1 MTIPHQPEA
10 KCDGDPSRLPSDA
23 GPPSRPDTGDVSVSG
38 LAGMIPSGLD
48 GDPSRLPSDAGRAH
62 PRPWLRVH
70 EDAGP
75 PSRPDTGNVSV
86 SGLAGIKRAMVLAA
100 GLGLRMRPLT
110 LTRPKPLL
118 TVAGR
123 TLLDHG
129 LDRLAAAGIETA
141 VVNSHYLGEMI
152 ETHLANRS
160 QPTIQLSPES
170 TILET
175 GGGVKAALPYFAGE
189 PFLVVNADIL
199 WLDGPVPAARR
210 LAAAW
215 NPALMDALLLLVPVE
230 RAHGYHGPGDYH
242 LDAEGRPQHR
252 GNAKRAP
259 LVFAGLHIVRPEA
272 FAETPDGAFS
282 ARLIWD
288 RAEATGR
295 LYGLIHD
302 GEWFHV
308 GTPADLAATE
318 QWFEAGKPLD

>member
-1 MTIPHQPEA
+1 MTIPHRPEA
-10 KCDGDPSRLPSDA
+10 QCDVASSRLPDS
-23 GPPSRPDTGDVSVSG
+23 GDVSLS
-38 LAGMIPSGLD
+38 
-48 GDPSRLPSDAGRAH
+48 
-62 PRPWLRVH
+62 W
-70 EDAGP
+70 
-75 PSRPDTGNVSV
+75 
-86 SGLAGIKRAMVLAA
+86 LAGIKRAMVLAA

-118 TVAGR
+118 MVAGR

-129 LDRLAAAGIETA
+129 LDRLVAAGIETA

-152 ETHLANRS
+152 EAHLANRR
-160 QPTIQLSPES
+160 QPTIQFSPES

-175 GGGVKAALPYFAGE
+175 GGGVKAALPHFAGE

-199 WLDGPVPAARR
+199 WLDGSVPAAQR

-230 RAHGYHGPGDYH
+230 RAHGYHGVGDYR
-242 LDAEGRPQHR
+242 LDAEGRAQHR
-252 GNAKRAP
+252 GRAVRAP

-272 FAETPDGAFS
+272 FAETPEGAFS

-288 RAEATGR
+288 RAETAGR

-318 QWFEAGKPLD
+318 QWFESGKPID